1 MRLNTIR
8 NPDVA
13 SPSRSARDNIRTVT
27 SATFEEL
34 VLDAKGPVVAEFMS
48 YGCTHCRVMEPI
60 LQQVAGM
67 VSPDETI
74 VRVNIAV
81 ERELAV
87 SYQVQGTPT
96 LIMFLDG
103 RERARVEGPN
113 PTVSTVLSAVTK
125 PFEQ

>member
-13 SPSRSARDNIRTVT
+13 SPSRSARDNIRAVT

-34 VLDAKGPVVAEFMS
+34 VLDVKGPVVAEFMS